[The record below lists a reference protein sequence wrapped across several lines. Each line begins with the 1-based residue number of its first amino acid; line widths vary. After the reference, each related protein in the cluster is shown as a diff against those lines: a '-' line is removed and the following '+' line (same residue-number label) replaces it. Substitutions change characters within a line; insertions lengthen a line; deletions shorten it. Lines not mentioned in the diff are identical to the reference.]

1 MAEKLHFELVSP
13 ERLLMSADVDMVT
26 VPGSEGD
33 FGVLNNHA
41 PFISTLRAGLLVVED
56 ADTNQEPIFV
66 RGGFADVTPVG
77 LTVLAEEAMPLSEI
91 DKAKLTQDIQDAG
104 EDVADA
110 KSDEARAA
118 AQLTLDALNQLQE
131 VLDAQ

>member
-26 VPGSEGD
+26 VPGTDGD
-33 FGVLNNHA
+33 FGVLQNHA

-56 ADTNQEPIFV
+56 GGKDQEPIFV

-91 DKAKLTQDIQDAG
+91 DQAKLAQDIKDAS
-104 EDVADA
+104 EDLADA
-110 KSDEARAA
+110 KTDEARAA
-118 AQLTLDALNQLQE
+118 AQANLDALNQLQE
-131 VLDAQ
+131 VLSA